1 MEASTKDSNCIARMA
16 PISGVLLTLS
26 FAYSVGT
33 YSYGEYGHKAF
44 HDLKYPDDDFR
55 KNHSSKSLCE
65 TNTSSK
71 EYHKEQRVQ
80 ADVSQWSIF
89 MALAQGIPLLISAGL
104 FSSLSD
110 SKGRKPFILVS
121 NIGIFLKALFMCVAV
136 RFQWNIYIF
145 VVFSFIDGCCG
156 SWVTQISL
164 AMAMVSDLTDVGKS
178 RSFLIAMVG
187 FMISMGYASGSF
199 ASGFIINKLG
209 FTWGLAISSMTSIVP
224 MIILYFIEETLD
236 ESKRIKFD
244 CNMKTYFK
252 NLIQFYIKDDP
263 VNKHSSKWRYV
274 LSLSAFVFVVLP
286 RLGSFSVEIYYVM
299 DTPFCFKPVV
309 IGIFQTSKTIV
320 SDSVILLG
328 IKLLQNKFN
337 DETIALIGSAS
348 SVVSFILIGIA
359 PSTSFL
365 IVASVIGAFGL
376 SPLPLIRSIMSK
388 MTPVHKQG
396 TMYAGI
402 AIVENICACVGSV
415 MGSSIYSVTVEV
427 NRGIVFFVFSIFLLL
442 ASVLLV
448 FLILSNRKNRN
459 GYEVIQD
466 SVEEDSISNINVNVT

>member
-1 MEASTKDSNCIARMA
+1 MS
-16 PISGVLLTLS
+16 
-26 FAYSVGT
+26 
-33 YSYGEYGHKAF
+33 
-44 HDLKYPDDDFR
+44 
-55 KNHSSKSLCE
+55 
-65 TNTSSK
+65 
-71 EYHKEQRVQ
+71 
-80 ADVSQWSIF
+80 
-89 MALAQGIPLLISAGL
+89 LAQGIPLLISAGL

-110 SKGRKPFILVS
+110 SKGRKPFVLVS
-121 NIGIFLKALFMCVAV
+121 NIGIFLKALLMCVAV

-145 VVFSFIDGCCG
+145 VIFSFIDGCCG

-164 AMAMVSDLTDVGKS
+164 AMAMVSDLTNVGKS

-199 ASGFIINKLG
+199 VSGFIIHQLG
-209 FTWGLAISSMTSIVP
+209 FTWGLAISSMTGLVP
-224 MIILYFIEETLD
+224 MIILYFIEETLH
-236 ESKRIKFD
+236 ENKRIRFD
-244 CNMKTYFK
+244 CNIQAYFK

-263 VNKHSSKWRYV
+263 LNRTSTKWRYV
-274 LSLSAFVFVVLP
+274 LSLSAFVCIVLP
-286 RLGSFSVEIYYVM
+286 RLGSFSVEIYYIM

-309 IGIFQTSKTIV
+309 IGMFQTSKTIV

-328 IKLLQNKFN
+328 IKVLQNKLN
-337 DETIALIGSAS
+337 DETIALIGSVS
-348 SVVSFILIGIA
+348 SVVSFIMIGVA

-365 IVASVIGAFGL
+365 IIASVIGAFGL

-388 MTPVHKQG
+388 MTPLHKQG

-415 MGSSIYSVTVEV
+415 MGSSIYSVTVNV
-427 NRGIVFFVFSIFLLL
+427 DRGIVFFVFSSFLFL

-448 FLILSNRKNRN
+448 FLILSSRQRRN

-466 SVEEDSISNINVNVT
+466 SVEEDSISNKYINVT